1 MKFNT
6 KRTLLSAAGLML
18 SARNTLAAATNTSSS
33 DIVGNLGVFSTFA
46 ATILMYAKYVAFFA
60 AIIAI
65 LAMYATGALAKTYHK
80 IENAVNAQENVK
92 KFLIESILVIVA
104 FIVLFDL
111 VIPTINGF
119 IPTV

>member
-1 MKFNT
+1 MKLNT
-6 KRTLLSAAGLML
+6 KRTILSAAGLLL
-18 SARNTLAAATNTSSS
+18 SARNTLAAATNTSST

-46 ATILMYAKYVAFFA
+46 GTILMYAKYVAFFA

-65 LAMYATGALAKTYHK
+65 LFMFATGALAKTYRK
-80 IENAVNAQENVK
+80 AENAINAQENVK
-92 KFLIESILVIVA
+92 KCLIECILVIVA

>member
-6 KRTLLSAAGLML
+6 KKALLTTGGVLLTAKNA
-18 SARNTLAAATNTSSS
+18 LAAATNTSSS

-46 ATILMYAKYVAFFA
+46 GTILMYAKYIAFFA
-60 AIIAI
+60 AIIAL
-65 LAMYATGALAKTYHK
+65 LAMYASGALAKTYHK

-92 KFLIESILVIVA
+92 KFLIESVLVIVA

>member
-1 MKFNT
+1 MKFIA
-6 KRTLLSAAGLML
+6 KRALLTAAGILLSAGNAF
-18 SARNTLAAATNTSSS
+18 AAVGNTSSS

-46 ATILMYAKYVAFFA
+46 GMILMYAKYVAFFA

-65 LAMYATGALAKTYHK
+65 LFMFATGALAKTYRK
-80 IENAVNAQENVK
+80 AENAINAQENVK
-92 KFLIESILVIVA
+92 KFLIECVLVIVA